1 MALSFFMKDM
11 LWLRVISIISSSF
24 FIFIGVNVKSIVYEV
39 QVFWHVVFIIIHS
52 VRLGVLIYQRYF
64 LRLNKFEVTIYKILN
79 RKISP
84 KDVKKIISVG
94 LIQEIENDCILIK
107 KGSDV
112 EIIGLILEGKGTVL
126 NEGEM
131 IKELSTGCFFGEFSF
146 VTGKKASADVV
157 IKSGAKFIN
166 WDQKVLE
173 RYLVDDEILLNRFK
187 EILGSKLM
195 ESINNSN

>member
-64 LRLNKFEVTIYKILN
+64 LRLNKFEESIYKMLSK
-79 RKISP
+79 KISP
-84 KDVKKIISVG
+84 NDIKKIISVG
-94 LIQEIENDCILIK
+94 FIQEIENDCILIK
-107 KGSDV
+107 KGGDV
-112 EIIGLILEGKGTVL
+112 EIMGLVLDGEGAVL
-126 NEGEM
+126 NEGEI

-146 VTGKKASADVV
+146 VTGEKASADVV
-157 IKSGAKFIN
+157 IKSGTKFIS
-166 WDQKVLE
+166 WDQKALE
-173 RYLVDDEILLNRFK
+173 KYLVDDEVLLNRFK
-187 EILGSKLM
+187 EVLGFKLM
-195 ESINNSN
+195 ESIKNSN